1 VSEWE
6 GRNWGS
12 EREVS
17 ETTVWGR
24 WHRQRPRWA
33 SSLAGQLASAS
44 AAILFSGQAV
54 ASHESTDLPRG
65 QF

>member
-33 SSLAGQLASAS
+33 SSLAGQLASTQCGNT
-44 AAILFSGQAV
+44 ILGAGGRIARV
-54 ASHESTDLPRG
+54 NGPA
-65 QF
+65 